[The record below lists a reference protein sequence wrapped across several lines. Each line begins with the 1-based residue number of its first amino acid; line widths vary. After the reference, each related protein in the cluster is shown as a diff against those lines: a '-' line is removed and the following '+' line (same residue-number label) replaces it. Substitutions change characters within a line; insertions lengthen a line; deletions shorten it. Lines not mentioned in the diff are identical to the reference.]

1 MKKILFLILSMIMLC
16 LISGCSI
23 NGPSLTGDTIKIIDD
38 NNRTVQLKKT
48 PKRVVVLSP
57 SFLELIEAVDGTVV
71 GRAKTQLG
79 TVPDFAKDAVEV
91 GYIFN
96 INVEKIIELRPDV
109 VIAYKGMH
117 ERYLPTLESNNIP
130 SVVLRLKSYDDVKH
144 SLIKLG
150 KIMNNEDKGK
160 KAAAKL
166 DADIQKTVS
175 TLPKSNRSVAIIHT
189 TNMGIT
195 MEKDSSIAGCCAK
208 LLHLRNIVKNNTVPV
223 AGPMGTQ
230 PDMAPYSLEHLVEIN
245 PDIIFITSMGEKKD
259 IEGKLQSEIMRNEA
273 WNSIAAVKN
282 NQVFFLPDEL
292 FLLNPGLRY
301 PQAVRL
307 MASKLYPDIIKE
319 EVNE

>member
-1 MKKILFLILSMIMLC
+1 MKKILFLVLSMLMLC

-38 NNRTVQLKKT
+38 NNRTVQLKKA

-79 TVPDFAKDAVEV
+79 KVPDFAKDAAEV

-130 SVVLRLKSYDDVKH
+130 SVVLSLKSYDDVKH
-144 SLIKLG
+144 SLITLG

-166 DADIQKTVS
+166 DADIQKNVS
-175 TLPKSNRSVAIIHT
+175 TLPKSNRSVAILHT

-208 LLHLRNIVKNNTVPV
+208 LLHLRNIVKNNAGPV

-245 PDIIFITSMGEKKD
+245 PDIIFITSMGEKND